1 MEFISALA
9 LVVSVVKVIFMWL
22 NYRNCMQVSNNHS
35 QKNTDNDK

>member
-1 MEFISALA
+1 MELVSALA

-22 NYRNCMQVSNNHS
+22 NYKDCKQIRDSRS